1 MIDFITNID
10 KEILYFIQE
19 FLRSEYLNEIFSFI
33 TRLGDWGVIWIII
46 SIILLIPKKTRKV
59 GVLSICSLL
68 LCYVAND
75 LIIKKIVARERPFNQ
90 FSELI
95 PLIKKPIGFSF
106 PSGHSA
112 SSFASAGILF
122 RYLDKKY
129 GILAIVLAGIIAF
142 SRLYLGVHFPSDVI
156 VGIIMGL
163 LSSYIISKLEK
174 YISLKRKD
182 NMQN

>member
-68 LCYVAND
+68 LC
-75 LIIKKIVARERPFNQ
+75 
-90 FSELI
+90 
-95 PLIKKPIGFSF
+95 
-106 PSGHSA
+106 
-112 SSFASAGILF
+112 
-122 RYLDKKY
+122 
-129 GILAIVLAGIIAF
+129 
-142 SRLYLGVHFPSDVI
+142 
-156 VGIIMGL
+156 
-163 LSSYIISKLEK
+163 
-174 YISLKRKD
+174 
-182 NMQN
+182 

>member
-1 MIDFITNID
+1 MIDFIVSID
-10 KEILYFIQE
+10 KEILCFIQE
-19 FLRSEYLNEIFSFI
+19 FLRCDFLNKIFSFI
-33 TRLGDWGVIWIII
+33 TSLGNGGFIWIVI

-68 LCYVAND
+68 LCYVTND
-75 LIIKKIVARERPFNQ
+75 LIIKKLVARERPFNQ

-95 PLIKKPIGFSF
+95 PLIKKPVDFSF

-129 GILAIVLAGIIAF
+129 GIIVLAALIAF

-156 VGIIMGL
+156 AGIIMGL

-174 YISLKRKD
+174 YISSNRKYKVE
-182 NMQN
+182 N